1 MPPSPTSSRIAPT
14 VKPLIQSSLKIAA
27 IVMRWALR
35 GMGALL
41 LLVLLAAAV
50 LHWVIVPRID
60 DFRPRLEQLAARAI
74 GSPVTIGAINADSN
88 GLVPSVALRDVRVL
102 DPTGRTGLHVPR
114 VLAAFSVLS
123 LGRGGFEQLV
133 IDEPELELR
142 RTTDGRLLVAGID
155 LSGDSQGDTAA
166 ADWFFSQSEFLVRGG
181 RVRWVDEQ
189 RQAPPVQLSD
199 VQFVARNGYGR
210 HQLRVD
216 ATPDAAWGDRF
227 TLIGQFRQP
236 FFSRH
241 PGYWREWDG
250 QAYADLG
257 RVDVSRLRQ
266 YADLKTDWGVDLQGG
281 HGALRLWADLKK
293 GVLTSATAD
302 VALGAVSA
310 TFDQR
315 LQPLA
320 FASLTGRIGWRN
332 PGSGMEVSTRDLHF
346 VDADG
351 LAWPGGNVRLGYRD
365 GAGGLPAGGELV
377 GDKLDLAAL
386 AKIAQRL
393 PLPPAVHERLAQHP
407 VQGLVERIDARW
419 NGPLEAPQDW
429 RVQTRVSGLAVAAR
443 AAPAR
448 PGGEPVEGIPGLEG
462 AAIELEATP
471 VSGHAALEI
480 QNGALEFPGVFQEPR
495 IPLAELKAT
504 ARWRVREGGHI
515 ELDVDQLALNNQD
528 ATGSFKARWQTAA
541 GQQGAERF
549 PGVLDLSGSFSRANG
564 ARIHRYLPL
573 GIPSSARDYVRNA
586 VQKGEARDVAVRVKG
601 DLREVT
607 SPRAPPG
614 SEFRFAGKVHGV
626 TLAYVPRALQPP
638 EQAAW
643 PALEDLTGELIF
655 DHNSMQVKNA
665 SGRVQGH
672 PGWQF
677 TRVQA
682 GIADLGKTRVLVDAE
697 GRGLLASALG
707 IVRASPVAGFI
718 QHALDRATA
727 SGDAGLHLKLDLPI
741 ERIRDAKVDGRITL
755 AGNDVR
761 ITPDTPQLA
770 QAQGAVTFSDTGFA
784 LQDTR
789 VRLLGGEARLSG
801 GTQANGAAGAPSV
814 LLRAVGTASADALRE
829 MADWAPLPALARQAT
844 GSAAYEAQIGFRA
857 GQPDVLVTS
866 DLRGMA
872 FDLPAPLAKPA
883 DAAWRLRY
891 ESGRVAGNDD
901 RARFRVAVADQLAV
915 EYEREAESGR
925 VLRGVIGVGPQA
937 MPQLAL
943 PASGVVARLHL
954 PRLDAE
960 AWDAAL
966 TRVFGDDGKV
976 PNTGDTSFV
985 PTAWSLRAGELVLD
999 EHTAHDVA
1007 ASGTREGRTWR
1018 ADLQARELAGRIEYS
1033 EGASGRAGK
1042 LLARLSRLS
1051 IPAGGAEDQSLLAQP
1066 PAQIPALDVVVEDFE
1081 LRGKKLGRL
1090 EVEAVNHDVAPIRPG
1105 AGALQEWELS
1115 RLVLRAPEATF
1126 TANGKWDAQARGPA
1140 LPLNPRAP
1148 RAAGD
1153 LRRTALDF
1161 KLEVRDAGKLL
1172 ARFDMPGVL
1181 SRGKGQLDGRL
1192 SWRGAPFSPH
1202 YPSMAG
1208 QLHVDVGAGQFL
1220 KADPG
1225 MAKLLGVLSLQSLP
1239 RRLTL
1244 DFRDLFSTGFAFDFV
1259 RGDVEVQRGIASTN
1273 NLQMKGATAAVLM
1286 DGSADIDKETQNLR
1300 VLVVPEIDAGTAALV
1315 ATAINPVIGIG
1326 AFVAQLVLKKP
1337 LIKAATRE
1345 FHIGGSWDDPQV
1357 TRTNARAEGGVSAPA
1372 SAPASAIEP
1381 QSEETS

>member
-27 IVMRWALR
+27 IIMRWALR

-142 RTTDGRLLVAGID
+142 RTTDGRLLGAGID

-241 PGYWREWDG
+241 PGYWRDWDG

-528 ATGSFKARWQTAA
+528 ATGSFKAHWQTAA

-601 DLREVT
+601 DLREIT

-638 EQAAW
+638 
-643 PALEDLTGELIF
+643 
-655 DHNSMQVKNA
+655 
-665 SGRVQGH
+665 
-672 PGWQF
+672 
-677 TRVQA
+677 
-682 GIADLGKTRVLVDAE
+682 
-697 GRGLLASALG
+697 
-707 IVRASPVAGFI
+707 
-718 QHALDRATA
+718 
-727 SGDAGLHLKLDLPI
+727 
-741 ERIRDAKVDGRITL
+741 
-755 AGNDVR
+755 
-761 ITPDTPQLA
+761 
-770 QAQGAVTFSDTGFA
+770 
-784 LQDTR
+784 
-789 VRLLGGEARLSG
+789 
-801 GTQANGAAGAPSV
+801 
-814 LLRAVGTASADALRE
+814 
-829 MADWAPLPALARQAT
+829 
-844 GSAAYEAQIGFRA
+844 
-857 GQPDVLVTS
+857 
-866 DLRGMA
+866 
-872 FDLPAPLAKPA
+872 
-883 DAAWRLRY
+883 
-891 ESGRVAGNDD
+891 
-901 RARFRVAVADQLAV
+901 
-915 EYEREAESGR
+915 
-925 VLRGVIGVGPQA
+925 
-937 MPQLAL
+937 
-943 PASGVVARLHL
+943 
-954 PRLDAE
+954 
-960 AWDAAL
+960 
-966 TRVFGDDGKV
+966 
-976 PNTGDTSFV
+976 
-985 PTAWSLRAGELVLD
+985 
-999 EHTAHDVA
+999 
-1007 ASGTREGRTWR
+1007 
-1018 ADLQARELAGRIEYS
+1018 
-1033 EGASGRAGK
+1033 
-1042 LLARLSRLS
+1042 
-1051 IPAGGAEDQSLLAQP
+1051 
-1066 PAQIPALDVVVEDFE
+1066 
-1081 LRGKKLGRL
+1081 
-1090 EVEAVNHDVAPIRPG
+1090 
-1105 AGALQEWELS
+1105 
-1115 RLVLRAPEATF
+1115 
-1126 TANGKWDAQARGPA
+1126 
-1140 LPLNPRAP
+1140 
-1148 RAAGD
+1148 
-1153 LRRTALDF
+1153 
-1161 KLEVRDAGKLL
+1161 
-1172 ARFDMPGVL
+1172 
-1181 SRGKGQLDGRL
+1181 
-1192 SWRGAPFSPH
+1192 
-1202 YPSMAG
+1202 
-1208 QLHVDVGAGQFL
+1208 
-1220 KADPG
+1220 
-1225 MAKLLGVLSLQSLP
+1225 
-1239 RRLTL
+1239 
-1244 DFRDLFSTGFAFDFV
+1244 
-1259 RGDVEVQRGIASTN
+1259 
-1273 NLQMKGATAAVLM
+1273 
-1286 DGSADIDKETQNLR
+1286 
-1300 VLVVPEIDAGTAALV
+1300 
-1315 ATAINPVIGIG
+1315 
-1326 AFVAQLVLKKP
+1326 
-1337 LIKAATRE
+1337 
-1345 FHIGGSWDDPQV
+1345 
-1357 TRTNARAEGGVSAPA
+1357 
-1372 SAPASAIEP
+1372 
-1381 QSEETS
+1381 

>member
-1 MPPSPTSSRIAPT
+1 M
-14 VKPLIQSSLKIAA
+14 
-27 IVMRWALR
+27 
-35 GMGALL
+35 
-41 LLVLLAAAV
+41 VLLAIRVPGARRPRALGRRATPGAAGAAV
-50 LHWVIVPRID
+50 RRAVRCAQRLWPAPVARGRHARGGVGRPLHAHRPVSPALFQPPPRLLARLG
-60 DFRPRLEQLAARAI
+60 RPRLRRPGPRRCLSPAPVRRFEDRLGRRSARRPRRAAPVGRPEEGRAHQRHRRRGVGRRVGHLRSAPATAGLRLAHRAHRLAQPGQRHGGQHARSALRRCRRPGVAGRQRAARLPRRRGRPAGGRRAGGRQARPGRAGQDRAAPAAAARRARAAGAAPRAGAGRAHRRALERPAGGAARLARADARQRPGGGRARGAGAARWRAGGGHSRPGGRRHRA
-74 GSPVTIGAINADSN
+74 GSHAGQWPRRAGYPERRARVSWRVPGAAHS
-88 GLVPSVALRDVRVL
+88 A
-102 DPTGRTGLHVPR
+102 GRT
-114 VLAAFSVLS
+114 
-123 LGRGGFEQLV
+123 Q
-133 IDEPELELR
+133 
-142 RTTDGRLLVAGID
+142 
-155 LSGDSQGDTAA
+155 
-166 ADWFFSQSEFLVRGG
+166 
-181 RVRWVDEQ
+181 
-189 RQAPPVQLSD
+189 
-199 VQFVARNGYGR
+199 
-210 HQLRVD
+210 
-216 ATPDAAWGDRF
+216 
-227 TLIGQFRQP
+227 
-236 FFSRH
+236 
-241 PGYWREWDG
+241 
-250 QAYADLG
+250 
-257 RVDVSRLRQ
+257 
-266 YADLKTDWGVDLQGG
+266 G
-281 HGALRLWADLKK
+281 HGALARARGRAHRAGRGPTGAEQPRCHRQLQGALAD
-293 GVLTSATAD
+293 
-302 VALGAVSA
+302 
-310 TFDQR
+310 R
-315 LQPLA
+315 
-320 FASLTGRIGWRN
+320 RR
-332 PGSGMEVSTRDLHF
+332 
-346 VDADG
+346 
-351 LAWPGGNVRLGYRD
+351 
-365 GAGGLPAGGELV
+365 PAGRRAGN
-377 GDKLDLAAL
+377 
-386 AKIAQRL
+386 AQRQV
-393 PLPPAVHERLAQHP
+393 AV
-407 VQGLVERIDARW
+407 D
-419 NGPLEAPQDW
+419 
-429 RVQTRVSGLAVAAR
+429 
-443 AAPAR
+443 
-448 PGGEPVEGIPGLEG
+448 
-462 AAIELEATP
+462 
-471 VSGHAALEI
+471 
-480 QNGALEFPGVFQEPR
+480 
-495 IPLAELKAT
+495 
-504 ARWRVREGGHI
+504 
-515 ELDVDQLALNNQD
+515 
-528 ATGSFKARWQTAA
+528 
-541 GQQGAERF
+541 
-549 PGVLDLSGSFSRANG
+549 
-564 ARIHRYLPL
+564 
-573 GIPSSARDYVRNA
+573 ARDYVRNA

-643 PALEDLTGELIF
+643 PALEDLAGELIF

-697 GRGLLASALG
+697 GRGMLVSALG

-857 GQPDVLVTS
+857 GQPDVLVSS

-883 DAAWRLRY
+883 DAAWPLRY

-901 RARFRVAVADQLAV
+901 RARFRVAVADQLAL
-915 EYEREAESGR
+915 ECGRGAESGR

-937 MPQLAL
+937 MPQLTL

-966 TRVFGDDGKV
+966 TRVFGDDGNV

-1090 EVEAVNHDVAPIRPG
+1090 EVEAVNHDMAPIRPG

-1300 VLVVPEIDAGTAALV
+1300 VLIVPEIDAGTAALV